1 MIRKNVTKVAFILL
15 VLGTPSIGLTA
26 DSNKASASKTPSVES
41 KGKVPDGKNASAGK
55 SSQDQMADKRK
66 LITRE
71 AMAVISETKNALKA
85 LDEGDKEGALK
96 TLERA
101 TGKLE
106 LILVRDPKLALA
118 PNNVSA
124 ATYDLYA
131 DIDKVKAARNEAEGF
146 LEDGRVQE
154 ARQILETLRSETVIS
169 VSNIPLATYP
179 DAIKKAVKLIDEGK
193 QKEAKEALQ
202 TALNTLVI
210 TDTVIPLPA
219 VAAQDLLNE
228 AKKLS
233 EKKDRS
239 TDENKKMDDYLAKAR
254 TELEFAQ
261 ALGYGTKQD
270 FKDLYGELDVI
281 KKKTTDGKSG
291 KGFFDE
297 IEASLTKVFK
307 RSQPAQK

>member
-1 MIRKNVTKVAFILL
+1 MIRKNLTKVAFALL
-15 VLGTPSIGLTA
+15 ALGSPSIALTV
-26 DSNKASASKTPSVES
+26 DSNKASASKIPLAES
-41 KGKVPDGKNASAGK
+41 KGKVSADKNASTGK
-55 SSQDQMADKRK
+55 SSQDQTAEKRK

-71 AMAVISETKNALKA
+71 AMAAISETKNALKA
-85 LDEGDKEGALK
+85 LDDGDKDGALK
-96 TLERA
+96 ALERA

-124 ATYDLYA
+124 ATYSLYA
-131 DIDKVKAARNEAEGF
+131 DIDKVNAARREAEGL
-146 LEDGRVQE
+146 LEDGQVQG
-154 ARQILETLRSETVIS
+154 ARQILEALRSETVIS

-179 DAIKKAVKLIDEGK
+179 DAIKKAVKFIDDGK
-193 QKEAKEALQ
+193 QKEAKETLQ
-202 TALNTLVI
+202 TALNTLVV
-210 TDTVIPLPA
+210 TDTVIPLP
-219 VAAQDLLNE
+219 VVTAQNLLKE

-239 TDENKKMDDYLAKAR
+239 TDENKKMDGYLAKAR

-281 KKKTTDGKSG
+281 KEKTATGKFG
-291 KGFFDE
+291 KDFFDE
-297 IEASLTKVFK
+297 IEASLNKVFK